1 MIQRSPMQKVVY
13 TKQNMAKWR
22 WSIMEWCSYLYGW
35 QNNNIIKSSRDWSNS
50 CILSYLAIKHSNLDN
65 GREDRWRSNQRCW
78 YQKILPLNKKNPSK
92 HLNENNSAE
101 LKNFSFFKNC
111 FQHATI
117 QYTTIQ
123 FKSAT
128 IQTN

>member
-1 MIQRSPMQKVVY
+1 MGEKIV
-13 TKQNMAKWR
+13 
-22 WSIMEWCSYLYGW
+22 EYLTRDAD
-35 QNNNIIKSSRDWSNS
+35 IKKYCLW
-50 CILSYLAIKHSNLDN
+50 I
-65 GREDRWRSNQRCW
+65 
-78 YQKILPLNKKNPSK
+78 KKNPSK